1 MATIKREILSSQVLE
16 VLKEMISNHRFKPGT
31 RLNVEQLAKEFG
43 VSRTPV
49 WEAVRRLE
57 QEGLV
62 VNEPNRGVFM
72 AVLTPEMAIALY
84 EVRTVLEDLA
94 GQLAARRIKDQTLR
108 MMEKCLAK
116 QKQVIEKQDLIGYSR
131 LDFEFHA
138 AVYQSCGNPYLQE
151 FLEAIKNKMRPIT
164 MHIEPILPRLYQDHE
179 EILEA
184 LKARVPKKTGTVLRE
199 HSEKMIKQIERSIH
213 SKLWSEESNEPTV
226 HYAPKQRRGKKWIS
240 VVSDHSYT
248 TVNER

>member
-1 MATIKREILSSQVLE
+1 MTTIKREILSSQVLE
-16 VLKEMISNHRFKPGT
+16 ALKEMIANHRFKPGT

-62 VNEPNRGVFM
+62 VNMPNKGVFM
-72 AVLTPEMAIALY
+72 AVLTPEMAIDLY
-84 EVRTVLEDLA
+84 EVRAVLEDLA
-94 GQLAARRIKDQTLR
+94 GRLAAQKIKPQTLKE
-108 MMEKCLAK
+108 MERCLEN

-138 AVYQSCGNPYLQE
+138 AVYQSCGNPHLHE
-151 FLEAIKNKMRPIT
+151 FLQAIKNKMRPIL
-164 MHIEPILPRLYQDHE
+164 MHIEPILPRLYQDHQ

-184 LKARVPKKTGTVLRE
+184 LKTGDPKKAGTVLRE
-199 HSEKMIKQIERSIH
+199 HSEKMIKQIEKSIENK
-213 SKLWSEESNEPTV
+213 SWSQEPNLT
-226 HYAPKQRRGKKWIS
+226 I
-240 VVSDHSYT
+240 
-248 TVNER
+248 